1 MWQSHGSHTIPFFP
15 WRKRCTKR
23 RKKIVFVRLYEVVV
37 TVNVKRLKKIK
48 KTHIP
53 FLVIFIVLWHY
64 VFCFWPLHMKL
75 TLYYT
80 VFSHLRYWEKADQ
93 CPAVILLTG
102 ILLDYA
108 KEEESVWEMSFKFN
122 IIYVAYH
129 IYYTLF
135 SKPNHQRIVKSRTVS
150 WFSHICWLNLEEY
163 ISNLSWRIIFSQ
175 SIILYIKGLSYSSVL
190 CCIFLNSVVYISHC
204 LLLHS
209 KIDSASEVNLCI
221 EWKGNELKWS
231 V

>member
-1 MWQSHGSHTIPFFP
+1 MVTWLSHHTLLSM
-15 WRKRCTKR
+15 KEKMY
-23 RKKIVFVRLYEVVV
+23 KKAEKIVFVRLYEVVV

-129 IYYTLF
+129 IYYTLL

-150 WFSHICWLNLEEY
+150 WFSHSFLVKLG
-163 ISNLSWRIIFSQ
+163 RI
-175 SIILYIKGLSYSSVL
+175 YIKLVMKNSIQSVNHTL
-190 CCIFLNSVVYISHC
+190 Y
-204 LLLHS
+204 
-209 KIDSASEVNLCI
+209 
-221 EWKGNELKWS
+221 
-231 V
+231 